1 MILKKRFCDLLFYGE
16 PLNEKQVKEFSNI
29 LETMN
34 ERNIHVPYEMISK
47 KVFYCEENDL
57 SRLISSAKESL
68 DLVRNRNTDNL
79 IYSTIR
85 HLELS
90 KIQNEFIVK
99 KNQQSRKRAWKDK
112 KKNSKKI
119 SKIKDS
125 IYTDLITVLGVFTAI
140 SFAAFG
146 GITSISGMFSGLNDK
161 TPHIGF
167 LLVCSGISFFCLF
180 MV

>member
-1 MILKKRFCDLLFYGE
+1 MNNNDIKKRFCDLLFYGE

-99 KNQQSRKRAWKDK
+99 KT
-112 KKNSKKI
+112 SKAEKELE
-119 SKIKDS
+119 KIKKEFKEN
-125 IYTDLITVLGVFTAI
+125 I
-140 SFAAFG
+140 
-146 GITSISGMFSGLNDK
+146 
-161 TPHIGF
+161 
-167 LLVCSGISFFCLF
+167 
-180 MV
+180 